1 MEKNPE
7 SMGNIKKLLIDADAF
22 VALNDKKDSNYQKA
36 IKISEFITISKT
48 ALFTSDPAFG
58 EAITVI
64 SENVGLKKAVEFAEE
79 VLKSKIEIVEVDSK
93 LRRDA
98 LEIFKKQRSKNT
110 RFTDCVNMAVL
121 NNKGLKEIFSFDSD
135 YKKNGILRIGID
147 KPINPTK
154 ID

>member
-7 SMGNIKKLLIDADAF
+7 SMGNVKKILIDADAF

-36 IKISEFITISKT
+36 IKISEFITITKAT
-48 ALFTSDPAFG
+48 LFTSDPAFG

-79 VLKSKIEIVEVDSK
+79 ILKSNIEIIEVNAR

-98 LEIFKKQRSKNT
+98 LEIFKKQTSKNT
-110 RFTDCVNMAVL
+110 RFTDCVNMAIL
-121 NNKGLKEIFSFDSD
+121 QGEGLKEIFSFDSH
-135 YKKNGILRIGID
+135 YKKHGILRIGVDILTD
-147 KPINPTK
+147 FAKA
-154 ID
+154 D

>member
-7 SMGNIKKLLIDADAF
+7 SMGNVKKLLIDADAF

-36 IKISEFITISKT
+36 TKISEFITISKA

-79 VLKSKIEIVEVDSK
+79 ILKSKIEIIEVDPR

-110 RFTDCVNMAVL
+110 RFTDCVNMAIL
-121 NNKGLKEIFSFDSD
+121 EREGLKEIFSFDSD
-135 YKKNGILRIGID
+135 YKKNGILRIGVDTPTDSDNID
-147 KPINPTK
+147 
-154 ID
+154 

>member
-1 MEKNPE
+1 
-7 SMGNIKKLLIDADAF
+7 MGNVRKLLIDADAF
-22 VALNDKKDSNYQKA
+22 VALNDKGDSNYQKV

-48 ALFTSDPAFG
+48 TLFTSDPAFG

-79 VLKSKIEIVEVDSK
+79 VLRSNIEIIEVDPK

-110 RFTDCVNMAVL
+110 RFTDCVNIAIL
-121 NNKGLKEIFSFDSD
+121 NDKGLKEIFSFDSD
-135 YKKNGILRIGID
+135 YKKSGILRIGVD
-147 KPINPTK
+147 RPINSTK

>member
-7 SMGNIKKLLIDADAF
+7 SMGNVKKILIDADAF
-22 VALNDKKDSNYQKA
+22 VALNDKKDSSYQKA
-36 IKISEFITISKT
+36 IKISEFITIAKAT
-48 ALFTSDPAFG
+48 LFTSDPAFG

-79 VLKSKIEIVEVDSK
+79 VLKSNIEIIEVDPR

-110 RFTDCVNMAVL
+110 RFTDCVNMAIL
-121 NNKGLKEIFSFDSD
+121 DDRGLKEIFSFDSD
-135 YKKNGILRIGID
+135 YKKNGILRIGVD
-147 KPINPTK
+147 TLTNSTK
-154 ID
+154 AD